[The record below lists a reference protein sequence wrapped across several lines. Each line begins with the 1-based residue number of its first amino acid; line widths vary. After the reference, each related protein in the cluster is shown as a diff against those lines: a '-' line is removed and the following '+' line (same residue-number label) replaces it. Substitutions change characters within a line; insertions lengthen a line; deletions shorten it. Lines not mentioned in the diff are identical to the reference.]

1 MNVRLNTHVSAR
13 RLLPNGWD
21 VIAFP
26 LIIGLIAMM
35 AIGLHQTL
43 QPIVTLKTQAISLDP
58 ANLPEY
64 ALRTTLRMLVAMV
77 ARWHSRWSMAP
88 GRQEP
93 ARRKCWCQS
102 SISCSRCRYSATSLS
117 PSPFHRAV
125 PRPGAGGRAGGD
137 VRHLHQPGVE
147 YDLQLLPVA
156 AHRAARSASGTRV
169 SPQPV
174 ATFLEAGCAVRHAGA
189 DLEHDDVDVRRL
201 VLYRGVGS
209 DHRRQQHLY
218 AAGHR
223 RVSRAGDPQRDLPAI
238 GWVLLTMT
246 VVIPAY
252 DQLLFRPL
260 VAWADKFRMET
271 TRSASAPTSGC

>member
-77 ARWHSRWSMAP
+77 AALAFSLVYGTSPPRAGAP
-88 GRQEP
+88 
-93 ARRKCWCQS
+93 RKCWCQS

-117 PSPFHRAV
+117 PSPFSSRCS
-125 PRPGAGGRAGGD
+125 PAGCWGRAGGD
-137 VRHLHQPGVE
+137 VRHLHQP
-147 YDLQLLPVA
+147 
-156 AHRAARSASGTRV
+156 
-169 SPQPV
+169 
-174 ATFLEAGCAVRHAGA
+174 
-189 DLEHDDVDVRRL
+189 
-201 VLYRGVGS
+201 RG
-209 DHRRQQHLY
+209 
-218 AAGHR
+218 
-223 RVSRAGDPQRDLPAI
+223 I
-238 GWVLLTMT
+238 
-246 VVIPAY
+246 
-252 DQLLFRPL
+252 
-260 VAWADKFRMET
+260 
-271 TRSASAPTSGC
+271 